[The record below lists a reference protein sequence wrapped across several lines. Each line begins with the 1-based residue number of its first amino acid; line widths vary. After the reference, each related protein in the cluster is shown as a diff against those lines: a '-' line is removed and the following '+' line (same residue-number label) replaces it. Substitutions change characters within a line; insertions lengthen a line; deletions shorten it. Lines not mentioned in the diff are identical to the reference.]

1 MVLKSTLLL
10 SLAFVQL
17 ALGSSITITN
27 PKPKAVLEAGK
38 VVEFKWKVAES
49 NSTIIKAVDTTT
61 THPTKPTPCKHKPLS
76 IALAAGPAN
85 SLLIE
90 RVIAS
95 KVNACKG
102 SYKWKIP
109 KQFDTT
115 KKYVVEIGPSA
126 SDIAFAGY
134 ITITKP
140 NQHPKPTP
148 TEKHKPKKSPSPTK
162 SKSSKSTPTTPSTT
176 VKQEPS
182 TVCVLIPNPSG
193 HGSTVKCHPTI
204 NDKDDNKKK
213 NKKSQPKKDK
223 KNDEKKQPKKDD
235 KKNDEKKKEHLKPT
249 STITQ
254 EVTIATPN
262 II

>member
-17 ALGSSITITN
+17 AFGSSITITN
-27 PKPKAVLEAGK
+27 PKPKAVWEAGK

-61 THPTKPTPCKHKPLS
+61 TTTKPTPCKHKPLS

-85 SLLIE
+85 SLLID

-148 TEKHKPKKSPSPTK
+148 TGKHTPKKSPSPTK
-162 SKSSKSTPTTPSTT
+162 SKSSKSKPTTPSTT
-176 VKQEPS
+176 VKHEPS
-182 TVCVLIPNPSG
+182 TVCVLVPNSNG
-193 HGSTVKCHPTI
+193 HGSTVKCHPVI
-204 NDKDDNKKK
+204 NDKNDDKKK

-223 KNDEKKQPKKDD
+223 KNHEKKQPKKDD
-235 KKNDEKKKEHLKPT
+235 KKDHLKPT
-249 STITQ
+249 PTITQ
-254 EVTIATPN
+254 EVTIATPD
-262 II
+262 IV